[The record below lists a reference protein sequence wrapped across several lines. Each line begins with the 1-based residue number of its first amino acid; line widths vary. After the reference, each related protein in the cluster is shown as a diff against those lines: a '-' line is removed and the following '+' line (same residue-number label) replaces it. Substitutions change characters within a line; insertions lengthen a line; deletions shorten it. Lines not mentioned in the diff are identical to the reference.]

1 MTELRDK
8 QKQSMVN
15 MPRDKQLETLS
26 QLQKIVSTGGKE
38 MVVRMLPQVSRLLQG
53 SGTKQ
58 LGYNCDESDE
68 FDVSKDVRIEAY
80 KLMIEMAAYA
90 PV

>member
-1 MTELRDK
+1 M
-8 QKQSMVN
+8 
-15 MPRDKQLETLS
+15 
-26 QLQKIVSTGGKE
+26 VSTGGQE

-58 LGYNCDESDE
+58 SGYNFDESDE
-68 FDVSKDVRIEAY
+68 FDVSKEVRIEAY

>member
-26 QLQKIVSTGGKE
+26 QLQKMVSTGGQE
-38 MVVRMLPQVSRLLQG
+38 MVVRMLRQVSRLLQG

-58 LGYNCDESDE
+58 LGYNFDESDE
-68 FDVSKDVRIEAY
+68 FDVSKEVRIEAY